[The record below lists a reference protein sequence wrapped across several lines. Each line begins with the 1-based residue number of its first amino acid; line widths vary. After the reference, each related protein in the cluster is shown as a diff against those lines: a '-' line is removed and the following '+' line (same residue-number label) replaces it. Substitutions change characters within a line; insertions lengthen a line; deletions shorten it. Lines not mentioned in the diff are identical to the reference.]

1 MTGAPVQHRHWGRV
15 AYRDALARQQERW
28 RAVIDGVQPE
38 AVFTLEHDPVVT
50 LGRRGRET
58 DLRVPREV
66 LEARGVDLI
75 ETDRGGELTYH
86 GPGQLVVYPIL
97 AVGRRRIHASDL
109 VRGLAAA
116 VNEQLAALGIESRY
130 DADAP
135 GLWTDSGKIAAVGMR
150 ISRGV
155 SMHGT
160 AVNLSIALDAF
171 DLIVPC
177 GLPEARTTSV
187 EALLGSAPPLE
198 AFGRA
203 VVESLATRFD
213 LGPLG

>member
-38 AVFTLEHDPVVT
+38 VVFTLEHDPVVT

-66 LEARGVDLI
+66 LEARGVDLV

-116 VNEQLAALGIESRY
+116 VNEQLAALGIEARY

-135 GLWTDSGKIAAVGMR
+135 GLWTDAGKIAAVGMR

-160 AVNLSIALDAF
+160 AVNLSTALDAF
-171 DLIVPC
+171 VLIVPC
-177 GLPEARTTSV
+177 DLPEARTTSV
-187 EALLGSAPPLE
+187 AALLGSAPPLD